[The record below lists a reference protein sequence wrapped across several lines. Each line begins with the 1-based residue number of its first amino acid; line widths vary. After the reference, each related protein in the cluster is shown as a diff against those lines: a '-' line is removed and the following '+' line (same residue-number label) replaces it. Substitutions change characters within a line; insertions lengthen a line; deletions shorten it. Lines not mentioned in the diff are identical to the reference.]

1 MQLTTRKACT
11 VMLAIGG
18 LAAGTAAHSKPIR
31 YDIEPTHTFVNFE
44 VKHFN
49 TSTLRARFDRVDGFV
64 ELDREARKGTA
75 DITIYLDSISSG
87 TPDFDKHLRSA
98 DFLDVAGNPKA
109 KFTGKEFR
117 YEGGKVTAVQ
127 GDLTLLGKTVP
138 VTLQGTSFNCYDQPV
153 LKVHVCG
160 GDFETTIKRSQW
172 GMTWGL
178 DMGVPD
184 EVKLLV
190 QIEAIEK
197 K

>member
-1 MQLTTRKACT
+1 MHLTALKAGA
-11 VMLAIGG
+11 VVLALGG
-18 LAAGTAAHSKPIR
+18 LAAAAGAQAKTVR

-49 TSTLRARFDRVDGFV
+49 TSTLRARFDRVDGYV
-64 ELDREARKGTA
+64 ELDREAGTGAA
-75 DITIYLDSISSG
+75 DITIDLNSISSG
-87 TPDFDKHLRSA
+87 TPDFDKHLRSP
-98 DFLDVAGNPKA
+98 DFFNVARSAQA
-109 KFTGKEFR
+109 KFIGKEFS
-117 YEGGKVTAVQ
+117 YEGGKLTAVK
-127 GDLTLLGKTVP
+127 GELSMLGKTVP

-190 QIEAIEK
+190 QIEAIQQ
-197 K
+197 

>member
-1 MQLTTRKACT
+1 MRSTICKAWT
-11 VMLAIGG
+11 VILAIGG
-18 LAAGTAAHSKPIR
+18 LAAATAAQSKPIR

-64 ELDREARKGTA
+64 ELDREAGKGKA
-75 DITIYLDSISSG
+75 DITIDLNSISSG

-98 DFLDVAGNPKA
+98 DFLNVAGNPNA
-109 KFTGKEFR
+109 KFMGKEFR
-117 YEGGKVTAVQ
+117 YADGKVTEVQ
-127 GDLTLLGKTVP
+127 GELTLLGKTVP
-138 VTLQGTSFNCYDQPV
+138 VTLRGTSFNCYDQPV